1 MARLGAR
8 GGLDSGGVQVAHAA
22 NTSRPT
28 GRGAIHDNSVY
39 CQNSPGQPARP
50 EYRGTGSQNPFG
62 GECGPAPAVQPP
74 QEEAEADSCPVPRH
88 RRVRRAS
95 S

>member
-1 MARLGAR
+1 MARCRLGAGWWCVR
-8 GGLDSGGVQVAHAA
+8 ALVAFSVLAGIQVAQAA

-50 EYRGTGSQNPFG
+50 AYRGTGSQNPFG
-62 GECGPAPAVQPP
+62 GECGPGPAVQPP
-74 QEEAEADSCPVPRH
+74 PPEP
-88 RRVRRAS
+88 
-95 S
+95 